1 MNRIHMTISKL
12 HKVVF
17 SLIRQ
22 RDDYEVVSVADNF
35 FFLLKSLHFLWK
47 AWINY
52 VYVWTYCQ
60 LGHMPSTLYYRE
72 FFVPIDML

>member
-35 FFLLKSLHFLWK
+35 FFCSK
-47 AWINY
+47 
-52 VYVWTYCQ
+52 VYISYGR
-60 LGHMPSTLYYRE
+60 LGLIMYMSGHTVNSDTCRPPYITVNFSY
-72 FFVPIDML
+72 P